1 MTISTISSIN
11 IDKQTNF
18 GHRHR
23 RKNKEPVSNTLRYGV
38 LATTLTGVGTAL
50 AFISKKQGFSL
61 KPSKIARTPVK
72 DWAIFKIYNKKH
84 PERKLLELEEKEIIT
99 IAASSVAGGLAG
111 GLIFDK
117 KHNRKAKFKEALNQ
131 MLGNVLVPVAF
142 VGGGARLY
150 DKFKKPILSHVPQIK
165 TNNLKDWKLKLTKG
179 FNKFLKIIP
188 SAGITIAS
196 LGAGIVAGNKVS
208 NFINEKVYHKKVD
221 RKIRGT
227 DFAPHVDDLSMAIT
241 LMADKS
247 PVSTMITRT
256 VPAFLCVPGIETG
269 KAKEY

>member
-1 MTISTISSIN
+1 MTINAISSIN
-11 IDKQTNF
+11 TNKQTNF
-18 GHRHR
+18 GHSHR
-23 RKNKEPVSNTLRYGV
+23 KSKEPISDTLRYGV

-61 KPSKIARTPVK
+61 SPSRIAKTPIK

-84 PERKLLELEEKEIIT
+84 PARTLLELEVKEIVT
-99 IAASSVAGGLAG
+99 VAAGSVAGGLAG

-117 KHNRKAKFKEALNQ
+117 KNRKAKLREALNQ

-150 DKFKKPILSHVPQIK
+150 DKFKHQILSHVPQFK
-165 TNNLKDWKLKLTKG
+165 TDSLTKNKLKFAKG
-179 FNKFLKIIP
+179 VNKFLKIIP
-188 SAGITIAS
+188 SAGITIAA
-196 LGAGIVAGNKVS
+196 LGAGIITGNKVS
-208 NFINEKVYHKKVD
+208 NFINEKVYHKKVE

-227 DFAPHVDDLSMAIT
+227 DFAPHVDDLSMAVT

-247 PVSTMITRT
+247 PISTMITRT